1 MTNGLLILGD
11 EEIRN
16 LLLTLSKPEI
26 LTFKTA
32 LEKVLIDF
40 SVGGEG
46 QYQPTPDFV
55 NRPEGQ
61 KTLFRTFTSPDGVGT
76 KIVVTP
82 APIKDENGNTVN
94 RPLGGL
100 LSLCDSA
107 GVPTGILNAAEPTG
121 YRTTLSALIPWT
133 WRKCTENIVVLGAG
147 KQGLWHTRLALAL
160 RGDEIK
166 KITIVNRSVGRAR
179 DLVKQ
184 ATEENQKYWKSEA
197 KLDVL
202 DPAQSD
208 YDEAL
213 ASLLGSA
220 DAVFCTVGSTSPLF
234 QLKTILGDGSRS
246 RLPFVG
252 AIGSWQPDMIEL
264 DPEMLRHAASR
275 DDSYSPRGAKGSIL
289 VDDLEEAL
297 VKSGEVIQSGLK
309 EDNLLQVGEVLDW
322 LGDKSSRKP
331 EGGIEK
337 LKTWISEGFV
347 VYKGIGVSVTD
358 IAAGNAILELARKRD
373 VGTTISNF

>member
-16 LLLTLSKPEI
+16 LLLSLSKPEI

-46 QYQPTPDFV
+46 EYQPTPDFV
-55 NRPEGQ
+55 NRPSGQ

-82 APIKDENGNTVN
+82 APITDEDGNTVN

-133 WRKCTENIVVLGAG
+133 WRRWTENIVVFGAG

-184 ATEENQKYWKSEA
+184 VMEENEKYWKSEA

-234 QLKTILGDGSRS
+234 QLKAILGDGSRS
-246 RLPFVG
+246 RLPFIG

-275 DDSYSPRGAKGSIL
+275 DDSYSPCGAKGSML

-309 EDNLLQVGEVLDW
+309 EDSLLQVGEILDW
-322 LGDKSSRKP
+322 LDDKSERKP
-331 EGGIEK
+331 KGGVEK
-337 LKTWISEGFV
+337 LKTWIGEGFV

-358 IAAGNAILELARKRD
+358 IAAGNAILELARKRNI
-373 VGTTISNF
+373 GTTIPNF

>member
-107 GVPTGILNAAEPTG
+107 GVSTGILNAAEPTG

-166 KITIVNRSVGRAR
+166 KIIIVNRSVGRAR

-184 ATEENQKYWKSEA
+184 VTEENEKYWKSKA

-322 LGDKSSRKP
+322 LDDKSSRKP

>member
-1 MTNGLLILGD
+1 MTNSLLILGD

-26 LTFKTA
+26 LTFRTA
-32 LEKVLIDF
+32 LERVLIDF

-46 QYQPTPDFV
+46 KYQPTPDFV
-55 NRPEGQ
+55 SRPEGQ

-76 KIVVTP
+76 KIIVTP
-82 APIKDENGNTVN
+82 APITDENGNTVI

-133 WRKCTENIVVLGAG
+133 WRRCTESIVVFGAG

-160 RGDEIK
+160 RGDGIK
-166 KITIVNRSVGRAR
+166 KITIVNRSVGRAK
-179 DLVKQ
+179 DLVKRV
-184 ATEENQKYWKSEA
+184 TEENEKYWKSGAE
-197 KLDVL
+197 LDVL
-202 DPAQSD
+202 DPAHSD

-234 QLKTILGDGSRS
+234 QLKAILGDGSRS

-309 EDNLLQVGEVLDW
+309 EDSLLQVGEILDW
-322 LGDKSSRKP
+322 LDGKSERKP
-331 EGGIEK
+331 EGGVEK

-358 IAAGNAILELARKRD
+358 IAAGNAILELARKRN

>member
-1 MTNGLLILGD
+1 MTNPLLILGD

-16 LLLTLSKPEI
+16 LLLTLSKPEV

-32 LEKVLIDF
+32 LERVLIDF
-40 SVGGEG
+40 SIGGEG
-46 QYQPTPDFV
+46 KYQPTPDFV
-55 NRPEGQ
+55 NRPSGQ

-82 APIKDENGNTVN
+82 APITDENGNTVN

-121 YRTTLSALIPWT
+121 YRTTLSTLIPWT
-133 WRKCTENIVVLGAG
+133 WRKWTENIVVFGGG
-147 KQGLWHTRLALAL
+147 KQGIWHTRLALTL

-166 KITIVNRSVGRAR
+166 KITIVNRSVGRAM

-184 ATEENQKYWKSEA
+184 VKEENEKYWKSEA
-197 KLDVL
+197 KLEVL

-234 QLKTILGDGSRS
+234 QLKALLGDGSRS

-275 DDSYSPRGAKGSIL
+275 DDSYSPRGVKGSML

-322 LGDKSSRKP
+322 LDDKSSRKP

>member
-1 MTNGLLILGD
+1 MSNGLLVLGD
-11 EEIRN
+11 GEIRN
-16 LLLTLSKPEI
+16 LLLTLPKPEI

-40 SVGGEG
+40 SVGSEG
-46 QYQPTPDFV
+46 KYQPTPDFV
-55 NRPEGQ
+55 NRPSGQ

-82 APIKDENGNTVN
+82 APITDENGNTVN

-133 WRKCTENIVVLGAG
+133 WRRWTENIVIFGAG
-147 KQGLWHTRLALAL
+147 KQGLWHTRISLAL

-166 KITIVNRSVGRAR
+166 KITIVNRSVRRAKE
-179 DLVKQ
+179 LVKQ
-184 ATEENQKYWKSEA
+184 VTEENEKYWKSEA
-197 KLDVL
+197 KLEVL
-202 DPAQSD
+202 DPARSD
-208 YDEAL
+208 YDKAL

-234 QLKTILGDGSRS
+234 KLKAILSDGSRS

-275 DDSYSPRGAKGSIL
+275 DDSYSPRGANGSIL

-322 LGDKSSRKP
+322 LDDKSSRKP

>member
-11 EEIRN
+11 AEIRN

-32 LEKVLIDF
+32 FEKVLVDF

-46 QYQPTPDFV
+46 EYQPTPDFV
-55 NRPEGQ
+55 NRPSGQ

-82 APIKDENGNTVN
+82 APITDKDGNTVN

-133 WRKCTENIVVLGAG
+133 WRRCTENIVVFGAG
-147 KQGLWHTRLALAL
+147 KQGLWHARLALAL

-166 KITIVNRSVGRAR
+166 NITIVNRSVGRAR

-184 ATEENQKYWKSEA
+184 VTEENEKYWKSEA

-202 DPAQSD
+202 DHAQSD

-234 QLKTILGDGSRS
+234 QLKVILGDGSRS

-275 DDSYSPRGAKGSIL
+275 DDSYGPHGAKGSIL

-309 EDNLLQVGEVLDW
+309 EERLLQVGEILDW
-322 LGDKSSRKP
+322 LDDKSERKP
-331 EGGIEK
+331 EGGVEK

-358 IAAGNAILELARKRD
+358 IAAGNAILELARKRN
-373 VGTTISNF
+373 VGTTIPNF

>member
-1 MTNGLLILGD
+1 
-11 EEIRN
+11 
-16 LLLTLSKPEI
+16 
-26 LTFKTA
+26 
-32 LEKVLIDF
+32 
-40 SVGGEG
+40 
-46 QYQPTPDFV
+46 
-55 NRPEGQ
+55 
-61 KTLFRTFTSPDGVGT
+61 
-76 KIVVTP
+76 
-82 APIKDENGNTVN
+82 
-94 RPLGGL
+94 
-100 LSLCDSA
+100 
-107 GVPTGILNAAEPTG
+107 
-121 YRTTLSALIPWT
+121 
-133 WRKCTENIVVLGAG
+133 
-147 KQGLWHTRLALAL
+147 
-160 RGDEIK
+160 
-166 KITIVNRSVGRAR
+166 GRAK

-184 ATEENQKYWKSEA
+184 VTEENDRYWKSEA

-234 QLKTILGDGSRS
+234 QLKAILGDGSRS

-309 EDNLLQVGEVLDW
+309 EDSLLQVGEILDW
-322 LGDKSSRKP
+322 LDDKSERNP

-373 VGTTISNF
+373 VGTTIPNF

>member
-11 EEIRN
+11 GEIRN

-26 LTFKTA
+26 FTFKTA
-32 LEKVLIDF
+32 LENVLIDF

-133 WRKCTENIVVLGAG
+133 WRKCTKNIVVFGAG

-184 ATEENQKYWKSEA
+184 VTEENEKYWKSEA

-213 ASLLGSA
+213 ASFLGSA

-234 QLKTILGDGSRS
+234 QLKQILGDGSRS

-264 DPEMLRHAASR
+264 DPEMLHYAASR

-309 EDNLLQVGEVLDW
+309 EDSLLQVGEILDW
-322 LGDKSSRKP
+322 LDNKSERKP
-331 EGGIEK
+331 EGGIAK

-358 IAAGNAILELARKRD
+358 IAAGNAILELARKRN